1 MALIETWTDF
11 LGSDFLGQRLT
22 EILKMLQNSLMRVAL
37 EEFEK
42 IEKVPLTLFLFIC
55 PVAFFLETDINFE
68 DI

>member
-11 LGSDFLGQRLT
+11 LGFMSTAHRNFEDASIT
-22 EILKMLQNSLMRVAL
+22 VAL

-55 PVAFFLETDINFE
+55 LVAFLDALASLKPH
-68 DI
+68 